1 MVERH
6 NLRIDGARLWDS
18 LMQMAKIGGTPKG
31 GCNRQA
37 LTAED
42 AEGRALFR
50 RWTEAAGC
58 TVTVDRLGSMFAR
71 REGLEDLPPVIIG
84 SHLDTQP
91 TGGKFDG
98 VLGVLAGLEL
108 IRCLDEA
115 GIRTRR
121 PIEIANWTNEEG
133 CRFAPAMLASAVF
146 AGLLAP
152 DAALDTRDAAGFRLG
167 DELVKHGQ
175 NGEAA
180 VGGRKI
186 GAYLEL
192 HIEQGPVLEAANQ
205 PLGVV
210 TSIASIQ
217 RFSARVTGEAG
228 HAGTVPMPY
237 RHDALAAA
245 ADMVLAVERIARA
258 RPGMVGTVGIIGAE
272 PGAVNVIP
280 GEVRFSLDL
289 RAPNDEDR
297 KAGVAEVLAELDA
310 IAKRRGVTLAL
321 AAGYE
326 EAAALCHPAIKDG
339 LAAAIR
345 MLGHEPITL
354 SSGAGHDAMSFEALC
369 PMGMLFLRCKGGIS
383 HNPAES
389 ITEAD
394 ADAALAAMLAFV
406 RALDPARLKL

>member
-1 MVERH
+1 MIERH

-58 TVTVDRLGSMFAR
+58 TVAVDRLGSMFAR

-167 DELVKHGQ
+167 DELEKHGQ

-192 HIEQGPVLEAANQ
+192 HIEQGPILEAE
-205 PLGVV
+205 GYD
-210 TSIASIQ
+210 IG
-217 RFSARVTGEAG
+217 FVTGGQGLRWYDAIFRGFES
-228 HAGTVPMPY
+228 HAGPTPMP
-237 RHDALAAA
+237 RRRDALVGAARFIQKIQEIGLA
-245 ADMVLAVERIARA
+245 FAPLAVA
-258 RPGMVGTVGIIGAE
+258 TVGE
-272 PGAVNVIP
+272 MHVMPNSRNVIP
-280 GEVRFSLDL
+280 GEVKVTVDIRH
-289 RAPNDEDR
+289 PE
-297 KAGVAEVLAELDA
+297 AEVLAAMDA
-310 IAKRRGVTLAL
+310 RVREVFAECL
-321 AAGYE
+321 AASGLE
-326 EAAALCHPAIKDG
+326 GDLIDISHSPAVPFDREILDIIRKETSALGMKGRDIV
-339 LAAAIR
+339 
-345 MLGHEPITL
+345 
-354 SSGAGHDAMSFEALC
+354 SGAGHDAVHIAKIAPAAMIFTPC
-369 PMGMLFLRCKGGIS
+369 HDGIS
-383 HNPAES
+383 HNEAED
-389 ITEAD
+389 IRPEWAEAGANVLLRTALIL
-394 ADAALAAMLAFV
+394 AD
-406 RALDPARLKL
+406 RP